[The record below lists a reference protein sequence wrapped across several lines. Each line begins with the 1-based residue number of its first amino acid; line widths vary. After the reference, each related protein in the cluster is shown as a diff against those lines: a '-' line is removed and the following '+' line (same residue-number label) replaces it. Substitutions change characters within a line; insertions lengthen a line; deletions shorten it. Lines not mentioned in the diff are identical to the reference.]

1 MSYKEFVNSAVKKFD
16 WLDLML
22 IELANI
28 AFGLLLAKLF
38 PPLTAVHYGWLI
50 LAVVLLS
57 LRPMRKIW

>member
-1 MSYKEFVNSAVKKFD
+1 MSYKEFVNTAIKKFD
-16 WLDLML
+16 WMDLML

-28 AFGLLLAKLF
+28 AFGLLLAKAF
-38 PPLTAVHYGWLI
+38 PQLMAVHFGWLI